1 MKSAISRS
9 WRMLCN
15 FCRILQTLRNRAF
28 FHNLAYISGQCDSR
42 FWNLQI
48 LPQTYSWTEHVSE
61 AWPAK
66 KASRPY
72 NNIGKHLLLINCNIT
87 FLPCYCECIRAVF
100 LSTSV
105 CLSVCPSVR
114 LSNAWIVT
122 IFNIVQLSTTLTL
135 FTDEDLATNTVTE
148 IITLQ
153 ISPQ

>member
-28 FHNLAYISGQCDSR
+28 FHNLAYLRTVWS
-42 FWNLQI
+42 QI
-48 LPQTYSWTEHVSE
+48 LKSSNFIADVFLNRARERSLTG
-61 AWPAK
+61 K

-72 NNIGKHLLLINCNIT
+72 NNIGKHLRLINCNIT